1 MKIKSSL
8 NDNND
13 MIISDL
19 FNFYVKLK
27 TIKIEIKL

>member
-8 NDNND
+8 NDN